1 MRESVSWHGKVDVI
15 SVLCT
20 CQHFV
25 GKVGLVY
32 TADSILIAAAITLG
46 LVIFLTIFAFQVLLC
61 IFAIYNII

>member
-1 MRESVSWHGKVDVI
+1 MS
-15 SVLCT
+15 T
-20 CQHFV
+20 FV
-25 GKVGLVY
+25 CKVGLVY